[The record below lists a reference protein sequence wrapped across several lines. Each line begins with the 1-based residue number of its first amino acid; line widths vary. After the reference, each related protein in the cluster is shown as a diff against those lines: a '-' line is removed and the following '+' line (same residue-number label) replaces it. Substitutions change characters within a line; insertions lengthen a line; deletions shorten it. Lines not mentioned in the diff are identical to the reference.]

1 MLCILTSMTVVTLGE
16 LLSARDDS
24 LRVSA
29 RTHPAWITALRHRL
43 ARVDLRRVTARVGA
57 MVAAALLALAGLLH
71 RHGLVLAGL
80 ASFVVAA
87 ALLSAVAALVVAGVS
102 LLFLEVRR
110 R

>member
-1 MLCILTSMTVVTLGE
+1 MTVVTLGE
-16 LLSARDDS
+16 LLSARDES
-24 LRVSA
+24 LRVERA
-29 RTHPAWITALRHRL
+29 RLAWLSVLRRRV

-57 MVAAALLALAGLLH
+57 LFAVSLLTLAGLAE

-80 ASFVVAA
+80 AAFVVAA
-87 ALLSAVAALVVAGVS
+87 AMLSTVAAFIVAGVS